1 MAKKEELT
9 TLMHYD
15 FLCNE
20 MSVEDIKIYGV
31 FGAMKGGLSKKEAL
45 NKYGISEQL
54 YDENIERVLNS

>member
-1 MAKKEELT
+1 MAKKDAFT
-9 TLMHYD
+9 TLMQSE
-15 FLCNE
+15 FLCE
-20 MSVEDIKIYGV
+20 DMSIEDIKIYGV

>member
-1 MAKKEELT
+1 MAKKDELT

-15 FLCNE
+15 FLCKE

>member
-1 MAKKEELT
+1 MAKKDELT

-15 FLCNE
+15 FLCEE
-20 MSVEDIKIYGV
+20 MLVEDIKIYGV